1 MEIIKCKY
9 ILFTKPVKKHQN
21 LLFFL
26 ICGFCRVFVPYLFF
40 GSRTVEGKDEKLKQ
54 KLYKSLTRKY
64 IEIFE
69 NVISALFLGFAHFY
83 YRLRNREEFNNI
95 KQQSYNTNI
104 QKGLIF
110 NSENNSNRAFTTFKI
125 ILIISSVDI
134 ICQLLVP
141 IKVIVEF
148 KKYKDFKNL
157 DETYLYSLLIFDI
170 FARYFFSRWI
180 LKTYFYA
187 HHKLSFLLTFIG
199 LTIIMIADS
208 FVKIDFKWFSNNHE
222 KFDLL
227 YILFLSIRFILYSFE
242 DIMNKVAFRALSI
255 LPCTLIF
262 YNGLIQL
269 CFFIIISIL
278 FFTYINYDITL
289 LEDVSSKSKEILYL
303 FVYLPFN
310 IMRNL
315 YLIRVIDKF
324 SAQHMAFLR
333 VLESLSIFV
342 FTEIKNGKDK
352 RERKLY
358 YILQLIGFLILCF
371 ASLMHNELIIINS
384 TKLKAKTEYYLD
396 KDADKEQNNSDYSD
410 TLLSDSKENS
420 CCSNINDD
428 LTGSDIS

>member
-1 MEIIKCKY
+1 
-9 ILFTKPVKKHQN
+9 
-21 LLFFL
+21 
-26 ICGFCRVFVPYLFF
+26 
-40 GSRTVEGKDEKLKQ
+40 
-54 KLYKSLTRKY
+54 
-64 IEIFE
+64 
-69 NVISALFLGFAHFY
+69 
-83 YRLRNREEFNNI
+83 
-95 KQQSYNTNI
+95 
-104 QKGLIF
+104 
-110 NSENNSNRAFTTFKI
+110 
-125 ILIISSVDI
+125 
-134 ICQLLVP
+134 
-141 IKVIVEF
+141 
-148 KKYKDFKNL
+148 
-157 DETYLYSLLIFDI
+157 
-170 FARYFFSRWI
+170 
-180 LKTYFYA
+180 
-187 HHKLSFLLTFIG
+187 
-199 LTIIMIADS
+199 
-208 FVKIDFKWFSNNHE
+208 
-222 KFDLL
+222 
-227 YILFLSIRFILYSFE
+227 
-242 DIMNKVAFRALSI
+242 MNKVAFRALSI

-278 FFTYINYDITL
+278 FFTYINYDIAL

-333 VLESLSIFV
+333 VLESLSIFA
-342 FTEIKNGKDK
+342 FTEIKRKEK
-352 RERKLY
+352 RESKLY

-371 ASLMHNELIIINS
+371 ASLMHNELIIINN